1 MRPRVLTGLLALSI
15 AVTGV
20 FAATATARSAAPGDG
35 CLVVEQGYGKVT
47 VVLKSGVIF
56 GRFQS
61 GTIAYS
67 DTDDD
72 PTPNLPR
79 VPGVAPTKVNDH
91 TWLYGTADNV
101 RFRAT
106 GPTKL
111 TINAQYM
118 YLSAAGKGWTRL
130 SVGSG
135 PSAFSQDI
143 AGKFSVD
150 DESFCE
156 DNFQKMPL
164 VPTRFQIS
172 SPVAG

>member
-1 MRPRVLTGLLALSI
+1 MLLVLSI
-15 AVTGV
+15 GVTGV
-20 FAATATARSAAPGDG
+20 FAATAEGRAASPGDG

-61 GTIAYS
+61 GTITYS
-67 DTDDD
+67 DVDDAA
-72 PTPNLPR
+72 TPNLPR
-79 VPGVAPTKVNDH
+79 VPGVTPTKVNDH
-91 TWLYGTADNV
+91 TWVYGTADNV
-101 RFRAT
+101 RFRAS

-118 YLSAAGKGWTRL
+118 YVSAAGRGSARL
-130 SVGSG
+130 WV
-135 PSAFSQDI
+135 ADFIQDI

-150 DESFCE
+150 DASFCE
-156 DNFQKMPL
+156 EGFQKMPL
-164 VPTRFQIS
+164 TPTRFQIS